1 MKNAGQKFYSVSNF
15 PQRKS
20 IYLSIFWVFFFFR
33 QSSLYPKNSMIFSFS
48 VQSLRKSRR
57 IQKMDSADVPP
68 SDADTGTSNFSP
80 GTSSGKRKSPSCRH
94 RGHTHQRPK
103 GPQRPPQDYMQTNE
117 YRKMPKKTGA
127 TRTRE
132 RRGAVVTCFV
142 CLQRILGTNTSSH
155 LSSAHG
161 FTRQLTR
168 YLLDIE
174 RIRRQQ
180 SPDLLN
186 VQDCVTCLRRFI
198 ACSSHCH
205 KLPECVMVDVPDYM
219 EPDSLCEQA
228 KIIKTLCGGGQPTP
242 RRSTETMR
250 AAYEK
255 LKKLFEGE

>member
-1 MKNAGQKFYSVSNF
+1 
-15 PQRKS
+15 
-20 IYLSIFWVFFFFR
+20 
-33 QSSLYPKNSMIFSFS
+33 
-48 VQSLRKSRR
+48 
-57 IQKMDSADVPP
+57 
-68 SDADTGTSNFSP
+68 
-80 GTSSGKRKSPSCRH
+80 
-94 RGHTHQRPK
+94 
-103 GPQRPPQDYMQTNE
+103 MQTNE
-117 YRKMPKKTGA
+117 YRKMPNKTGA

-155 LSSAHG
+155 LSSVHG
-161 FTRQLTR
+161 YTRQLTR

-174 RIRRQQ
+174 RIRMQQ

-205 KLPECVMVDVPDYM
+205 KLPECVLVDVPDYM

-228 KIIKTLCGGGQPTP
+228 KIIKALCGGGQPTP
-242 RRSTETMR
+242 RSCRVTLR

-255 LKKLFEGE
+255 LKELFEGE